1 MRIED
6 HIVEPLSIDR
16 GRKLA
21 GPCQT
26 RVLYLCR
33 IKMGDKQLAI
43 QFPATWGGRRAG
55 AGRKR
60 LAPRKRVPHSPRPKL
75 ASRFPVHVT
84 VRLLDGLPRLRGFE
98 LGKLLRRAFVRSCDK
113 PGFRI
118 CQFSIQGNHIHLICE
133 ARTSADLARGVQ
145 GWKIRVTRS
154 LNHRWHRRGT
164 VFDDRYHTEIMKSPR
179 QVRNSICYVM
189 QNGRRHGR
197 PMPAWAG
204 GIDPF
209 SSAWY
214 FHGWQHDRWR
224 RGLAPPPEDPDAPGD
239 PVAEAHTWLLRIAW
253 RRHGLIAIDEVPA
266 AGRPRAS
273 RPARRA

>member
-1 MRIED
+1 
-6 HIVEPLSIDR
+6 V
-16 GRKLA
+16 
-21 GPCQT
+21 C
-26 RVLYLCR
+26 YLCL
-33 IKMGDKQLAI
+33 IKMGNKQLAI
-43 QFPATWGGRRAG
+43 QFPAKWGGRRAG
-55 AGRKR
+55 SGRKR
-60 LAPRKRVPHSPRPKL
+60 LAPRKRVPHRPRAKL
-75 ASRFPVHVT
+75 ASRFPVHIT

-154 LNHRWHRRGT
+154 LNRRWHRRGT
-164 VFDDRYHTEIMKSPR
+164 VFDDRYHVEIIKSPR
-179 QVRNSICYVM
+179 QVRNSLCYVL
-189 QNGRRHGR
+189 QNGRRHGQ

-214 FHGWQHDRWR
+214 FRGWQHDRWR
-224 RGLAPPPEDPDAPGD
+224 RGLAPPPEDSDDPGE
-239 PVAEAHTWLLRIAW
+239 PVAEAHTWLLRVAW

-266 AGRPRAS
+266 AGRRKPS